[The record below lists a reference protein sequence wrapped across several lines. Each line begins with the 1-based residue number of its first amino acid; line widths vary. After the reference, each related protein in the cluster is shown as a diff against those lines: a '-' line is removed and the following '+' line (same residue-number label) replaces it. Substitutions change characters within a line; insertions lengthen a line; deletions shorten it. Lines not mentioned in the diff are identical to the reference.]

1 MEIEEALTQFQA
13 DKKGGYSAKDL
24 DAISEVV
31 SELSLSCFEIK
42 LKGNVVTKS
51 GKPYPIYIRDADDI
65 VHFHPWMIVSK
76 KRFKRCDPTQNSKY
90 KTWPYFL
97 MLDGWIQAQHNLI
110 GRSVQIAL
118 LKSLQ
123 PISVADAN
131 WIFRTLI
138 DSEKLVI

>member
-1 MEIEEALTQFQA
+1 MEIEEALTKFQA
-13 DKKGGYSAKDL
+13 DKKGGYSGKDL

-31 SELSLSCFEIK
+31 SELNLSSFEIK
-42 LKGNVVTKS
+42 LRGNVVTKS

-97 MLDGWIQAQHNLI
+97 MLDGWITS
-110 GRSVQIAL
+110 SVQSDRPQCPNCFIEIPPTDICGQCEL
-118 LKSLQ
+118 DL
-123 PISVADAN
+123 
-131 WIFRTLI
+131 
-138 DSEKLVI
+138 SEVD

>member
-1 MEIEEALTQFQA
+1 MEIEEALTKFQA
-13 DKKGGYSAKDL
+13 DKKGGYSGKDL

-31 SELSLSCFEIK
+31 SELNLSSFEIK
-42 LKGNVVTKS
+42 LRGNVVTKS

-97 MLDGWIQAQHNLI
+97 MLDGWITSSAQSDRPQCPNCFIEIPPTDICGQCELDL
-110 GRSVQIAL
+110 SD
-118 LKSLQ
+118 
-123 PISVADAN
+123 AD
-131 WIFRTLI
+131 
-138 DSEKLVI
+138 